1 MKKVLSVFLAVLML
15 FGALSVGSFAEDGT
29 TTTTPAVSPKPY
41 HAWWEKDGGPC
52 TAEQVVIAFN
62 LNGGTLKNEAQV
74 YNEETGK
81 FEWKKGKDI
90 SGTYYMV
97 PEDKNTMKG
106 GMSVVLP
113 LVNAPDGR
121 QFNGWEVEVCV
132 DTSNVGDTSYVGN
145 TYAANAEFKIPVGA
159 RGTLIQMKASYS
171 AADFEEPTITKV
183 IGILMKVFGTI
194 IGLIAYEGDTK
205 KGIAFMEKV
214 FGGLFD

>member
-15 FGALSVGSFAEDGT
+15 FGALSVGSFAEETTGT
-29 TTTTPAVSPKPY
+29 TPVTPPKAY
-41 HAWWEKDGGPC
+41 HDWWGEGGPC
-52 TAEQVVIAFN
+52 SADQVVIAFN
-62 LNGGTLKNEAQV
+62 LNGGTLKNETQV

-81 FEWKKGKDI
+81 WEWKQGKDI

-97 PEDKNTMKG
+97 PQNKDVMKG
-106 GMSVVLP
+106 GMSVILP
-113 LVNAPDGR
+113 LVTAPDGK
-121 QFNGWEVEVCV
+121 QFNGWECEVCV
-132 DTSNVGDTSYVGN
+132 DSSVVRQS
-145 TYAANAEFKIPVGA
+145 YAANCEFNIPVAA

-171 AADFEEPTITKV
+171 AADVQPETIDKV
-183 IGILMKVFGTI
+183 VEILMKVFGTI

>member
-29 TTTTPAVSPKPY
+29 TTTAPSTPAIGY
-41 HAWWEKDGGPC
+41 HDWWGEGGPC
-52 TAEQVVIAFN
+52 TKDQVVIAFK
-62 LNGGTLKNEAQV
+62 LNGGTLKEDVYV

-81 FEWKKGKDI
+81 HEIKAGKDV

-97 PEDKNTMKG
+97 PLNKDHMFGGDKITLP
-106 GMSVVLP
+106 VVT
-113 LVNAPDGR
+113 APDGK
-121 QFNGWEVEVCV
+121 QFNGWECLSCV
-132 DTSNVGDTSYVGN
+132 DSSYVGS
-145 TYAANAEFKIPVGA
+145 TYAAQAPFTIPEAA
-159 RGTLIQMKASYS
+159 RGTLIQMVASYTT
-171 AADFEEPTITKV
+171 AEIKEPTLTKV

>member
-29 TTTTPAVSPKPY
+29 TTTAPAVSPKPY

-52 TAEQVVIAFN
+52 TADQVVIAFN
-62 LNGGTLKNEAQV
+62 LNSGSLKNETRV
-74 YNEETGK
+74 YNEQTGK
-81 FEWKKGKDI
+81 FEWQKGKDI
-90 SGTYYMV
+90 IGTYYMV
-97 PEDKNTMKG
+97 PENRDVMKG

-113 LVNAPDGR
+113 LVTAPDGK

-132 DTSNVGDTSYVGN
+132 DASYVGQ
-145 TYAANAEFKIPVGA
+145 TYAANAEFKIPVAA

>member
-15 FGALSVGSFAEDGT
+15 FGALSVGSFAEDTTGT
-29 TTTTPAVSPKPY
+29 TPVTPPRAY
-41 HAWWEKDGGPC
+41 HGWWEKDGGRC

-74 YNEETGK
+74 YNEETDR

-97 PEDKNTMKG
+97 PKDQTTMKG

-113 LVNAPDGR
+113 LVNAPDGK
-121 QFNGWEVEVCV
+121 QFNGWEVEVCEGL
-132 DTSNVGDTSYVGN
+132 SNHPS
-145 TYAANAEFKIPVGA
+145 YAANCEFNIPVA
-159 RGTLIQMKASYS
+159 ASGTLIQMKASYS

-183 IGILMKVFGTI
+183 IGILKKVFGAI
-194 IGLIAYEGDTK
+194 IGLIVYNDTK
-205 KGIAFMEKV
+205 QGIAFMERI
-214 FGGLFD
+214 FGDIFD

>member
-29 TTTTPAVSPKPY
+29 TTTAPTTNPKPY

-62 LNGGTLKNEAQV
+62 LNGGSLKNETQV

-90 SGTYYMV
+90 TGTYYMV
-97 PEDKNTMKG
+97 PENRDVMKG
-106 GMSVVLP
+106 GMSVILP
-113 LVNAPDGR
+113 LVTAPDGK

-132 DTSNVGDTSYVGN
+132 VPGYSRN
-145 TYAANAEFKIPVGA
+145 TYAANAEFNIPEGA
-159 RGTLIQMKASYS
+159 KGTLIQMKASYS
-171 AADFEEPTITKV
+171 AADFEEPTLTKV
-183 IGILMKVFGTI
+183 VGILMKVFGTI
-194 IGLIAYEGDTK
+194 IGLIAYEGDTM